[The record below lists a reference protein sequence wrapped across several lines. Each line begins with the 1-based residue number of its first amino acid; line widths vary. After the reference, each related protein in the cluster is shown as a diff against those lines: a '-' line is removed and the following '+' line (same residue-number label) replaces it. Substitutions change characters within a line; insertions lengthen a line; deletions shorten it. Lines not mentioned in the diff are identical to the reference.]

1 MFLWLVKLLTTKLI
15 NLCKVDMYVEWN
27 WVNEYNG
34 IQPSF
39 TRNIEAQCFEGK
51 DKEVTQFSNIN
62 TRSDRIL
69 VQIVLLNFL

>member
-1 MFLWLVKLLTTKLI
+1 
-15 NLCKVDMYVEWN
+15 MYVEWN

-69 VQIVLLNFL
+69 VQIELLNFL